1 MRTCTSEKVSGF
13 PKMISARELAEREH
27 QRRNVRKQTYQTIL
41 EQFSR
46 KVQAAADRRETFATL
61 VVPPMVLGF
70 PMYPFSEAMEY
81 IERQLKRAG
90 YKVTRGTDYGHF
102 MVSWA
107 QAVPR
112 ASAPVQE
119 SLPGDDLFSGL
130 ANLQKTA
137 ARLRKGQ

>member
-1 MRTCTSEKVSGF
+1 
-13 PKMISARELAEREH
+13 MISARELAEREH

-46 KVQAAADRRETFATL
+46 KVQAAADRRETFSTL

-70 PMYPFSEAMEY
+70 PMYPFSEATGY

-90 YKVTRGTDYGHF
+90 YTVTRGTDHGHF
-102 MVSWA
+102 MVSWG
-107 QAVPR
+107 QAPR
-112 ASAPVQE
+112 APRPTQTDA
-119 SLPGDDLFSGL
+119 LPGDDLFSGL

-137 ARLRKGQ
+137 ARLRKERN